1 MIVRHFLQWVRTAP
15 AAERGDATAA
25 LARAYLYSDL
35 TPDDRAAAEGALIML
50 LDDPSPLV
58 RSELARALAF
68 SEQAPPP
75 VILALAADQPEVASW
90 VLEHSPLLVDADL
103 VDAVATGGPET
114 QSAIANRADLPC
126 SVSAAI
132 AEVGSAE
139 ACLVLI
145 ENPQAE
151 IVPLSFDRIVSRY
164 GHLAAIREALLVR
177 DDVPA
182 PTRQAMVAK
191 LSVTLAGFV
200 TAREWLAQ
208 DRAERVA
215 KEACEKATVTLAA
228 VSPENEIRPLIR
240 HLRESGQLN
249 AGLVLR
255 ALLSG
260 NVDMFEEALA
270 ELSGMPLA
278 RVSALVHDRG
288 SSGFR
293 AMFHKAGLPVS
304 TYPAFREAVEAMREG
319 GFVGDPGGAT
329 RLRRRMVERVL
340 TRCAD
345 EASVDIEPLLTLLR
359 RFAAEAAREE
369 ARMFCEE
376 LVAVEDAEPEYEPG
390 DDQQYEPGDDQQY
403 EPGDDQ
409 QYEPGDDQQYEPEYG
424 PGCDQQYEPEYE
436 QQRAA

>member
-1 MIVRHFLQWVRTAP
+1 MIVRQFLQWVRSAP

-35 TPDDRAAAEGALIML
+35 SPDDRAAAEGALIML

-58 RSELARALAF
+58 RGELARALAF
-68 SEQAPPP
+68 SEHAPPA
-75 VILALAADQPEVASW
+75 VILGLAADQPEVASW
-90 VLEHSPLLVDADL
+90 VLEHSPLLLDADL
-103 VDAVATGGPET
+103 VDAVATGQRQT
-114 QSAIANRADLPC
+114 QAAIANRGDLPS

-139 ACLVLI
+139 ACLILI
-145 ENPQAE
+145 ENPGAS
-151 IVPLSFDRIVSRY
+151 IAPFSLDRIVERF
-164 GHLAAIREALLVR
+164 GHLAAIREAMLIR

-182 PTRQAMVAK
+182 PTRQALVAK
-191 LSVTLAGFV
+191 LSQTLAGFV
-200 TAREWLAQ
+200 AAREWLEE
-208 DRAERVA
+208 DRALRVA

-228 VSPENEIRPLIR
+228 VSPDGEIRPLIR

-260 NVDMFEEALA
+260 NVGMFEEALA
-270 ELSGMPLA
+270 ELSGMPLT
-278 RVSALVHDRG
+278 RVSALVHDKG
-288 SSGFR
+288 TTGFHALFR
-293 AMFHKAGLPVS
+293 KAELPAS

-319 GFVGDPGGAT
+319 GFIHELGGAI
-329 RLRRRMVERVL
+329 RLKRRMVERVL

-345 EASVDIEPLLTLLR
+345 ETDVDIEPLLTLLR

-376 LVAVEDAEPEYEPG
+376 LVADDDVEPF
-390 DDQQYEPGDDQQY
+390 
-403 EPGDDQ
+403 
-409 QYEPGDDQQYEPEYG
+409 
-424 PGCDQQYEPEYE
+424 YE
-436 QQRAA
+436 QQQAA